1 MTREEEIMAF
11 LHMSIFD
18 PILNS
23 TKASEKLKSATRGA
37 SIRFKQRNAQKMIE
51 YFWAEIVGTPE
62 RSTKYGRLMKGE
74 GFTQFEEIADEFRVR
89 MKDI

>member
-1 MTREEEIMAF
+1 MTKEEEIMAF

-23 TKASEKLKSATRGA
+23 NNASEKLKSATRGT
-37 SIRFKQRNAQKMIE
+37 SIRFKQRTAHKMIE
-51 YFWAEIVGTPE
+51 YFWAEVVGTPE

-74 GFTQFEEIADEFRVR
+74 GFTQFEQIVDDFRARV
-89 MKDI
+89 KDI

>member
-23 TKASEKLKSATRGA
+23 NKASEKLKSATRGA
-37 SIRFKQRNAQKMIE
+37 ILRFKQRNAEKMIE
-51 YFWAEIVGTPE
+51 YFWAEVVGTPE

-74 GFTQFEEIADEFRVR
+74 GFSQFEQIVDEFRVKV
-89 MKDI
+89 KDI

>member
-1 MTREEEIMAF
+1 MTKEEIMSF
-11 LHMSIFD
+11 LQMSIFD

-23 TKASEKLKSATRGA
+23 TKTSEKLKSATRGA
-37 SIRFKQRNAQKMIE
+37 ILRFKQRNAQKMIE
-51 YFWAEIVGTPE
+51 YFWSEVVGTPD

-74 GFTQFEEIADEFRVR
+74 GFTQFEQIADEFRVR